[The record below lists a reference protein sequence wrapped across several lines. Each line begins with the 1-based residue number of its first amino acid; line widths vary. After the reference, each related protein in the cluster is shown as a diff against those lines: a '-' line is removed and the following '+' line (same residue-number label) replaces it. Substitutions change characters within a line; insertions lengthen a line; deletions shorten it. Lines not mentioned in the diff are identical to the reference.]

1 MSSISD
7 CSEDASKCCI
17 CRYSFGEVMEDGQ
30 KTGICGKCP
39 EYCEECD
46 DDHSICI
53 KCEDGAGFILDE
65 KRKKNRQMFIMLVK
79 KL

>member
-1 MSSISD
+1 
-7 CSEDASKCCI
+7 
-17 CRYSFGEVMEDGQ
+17 MEDGQ

-65 KRKKNRQMFIMLVK
+65 KRKKKNQANVHYACQKTVTVQTMPLNVNAGWAQVS
-79 KL
+79 